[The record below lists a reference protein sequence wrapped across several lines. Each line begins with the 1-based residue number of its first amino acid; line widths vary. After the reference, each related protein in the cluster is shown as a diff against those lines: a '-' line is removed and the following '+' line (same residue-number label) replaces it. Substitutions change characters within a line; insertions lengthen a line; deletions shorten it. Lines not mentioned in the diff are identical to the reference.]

1 MTDRMTYSEDHR
13 LRVPFL
19 ILGIVYAAM
28 MGVLVAIR
36 SVLVYVFTILL
47 AALEA
52 EFTSDMI
59 FDIIANVLIIAAY
72 SFITVGVFMMRKT
85 VKPYAIGWICYSLQV
100 LVGCVF
106 LPLISDS
113 YGEPQYPVMLML
125 MYILLAVGA
134 GSVGLM
140 MLLGCGS
147 RWLLLVCTAVSA
159 ALFAATLIMGES
171 CYVGTLGATIPYLTH
186 PFYLVSII
194 ITNSALFG
202 GMTLTAISYKS
213 TYY

>member
-1 MTDRMTYSEDHR
+1 MTDRMTYSEDYR
-13 LRVPFL
+13 LRIPLRV
-19 ILGIVYAAM
+19 LGIVYAAV

-36 SVLVYVFTILL
+36 SILVYVFTILL

-59 FDIIANVLIIAAY
+59 FDIIANLLIIAAY
-72 SFITVGVFMMRKT
+72 SFITVGIFMMRKT

-125 MYILLAVGA
+125 LYILLAVGA

-147 RWLLLVCTAVSA
+147 RCLLLVCTAVSA
-159 ALFAATLIMGES
+159 VLFAATLIMGES
-171 CYVGTLGATIPYLTH
+171 CYVGTLGSTIPYLTY

-202 GMTLTAISYKS
+202 GMLLTAISYRS